1 MFASKV
7 LSDFFSVKLG
17 IYALLYYRYRD
28 TDSIIGVCLGVELP
42 SFEFSG

>member
-17 IYALLYYRYRD
+17 IYTLYVYRHRD
-28 TDSIIGVCLGVELP
+28 ADSIVGVCLGVKLP